1 MGNVF
6 SNLGCAMAGMNVET
20 HPTSKI
26 VQSPAKL
33 VTLIAVPTVP
43 SAMTLFTDDVMGFST
58 VPEERMNKR
67 VVS

>member
-1 MGNVF
+1 MANVF

-33 VTLIAVPTVP
+33 VTLIAVQTVP